1 MTEKTD
7 PNASAAAADPVADI
21 AALQARLA
29 EAEQQVSALR
39 DQSLRAAAEADNVR
53 KRAEREV
60 ATSLKYGADR
70 VLGDLLAV
78 IDSLEL
84 GLKAAGAPEAT
95 AKSIGQGLALTHKQ
109 LLSFFEKHGVKVL
122 DPAGQ
127 PFNPELHEAV
137 SAVESSDVPPNH
149 VLAVMQKGYR
159 LHERLLRPAMVMVAR
174 AAADPSK
181 NAANNSDTGATAS

>member
-1 MTEKTD
+1 MTENID
-7 PNASAAAADPVADI
+7 PNATAPAADPAAEI
-21 AALQARLA
+21 AALQARLI

-39 DQSLRAAAEADNVR
+39 DQNLRTVAEMDNVR
-53 KRAEREV
+53 KRAEREI
-60 ATSLKYGADR
+60 ATGLKYGADR

-84 GLKAAGAPEAT
+84 GLKAATAPEAS
-95 AKSIGQGLALTHKQ
+95 AKSIGEGLGLTHKQ
-109 LLSFFEKHGVKVL
+109 LLSFFEKHGVKVV

-137 SAVESSDVPPNH
+137 SAVESADVAPNH
-149 VLAVMQKGYR
+149 VVAVMQKGYR

-174 AAADPSK
+174 APAA
-181 NAANNSDTGATAS
+181 AAS

>member
-1 MTEKTD
+1 MTENID
-7 PNASAAAADPVADI
+7 PNATAPAADPAAEI
-21 AALQARLA
+21 AALQARLI

-39 DQSLRAAAEADNVR
+39 DQNLRTVAEMDNVR
-53 KRAEREV
+53 KRAEREI
-60 ATSLKYGADR
+60 ATGLKYGADR

-84 GLKAAGAPEAT
+84 GLKAATAPEAS
-95 AKSIGQGLALTHKQ
+95 AKSIGEGMALTQKQ
-109 LLSFFEKHGVKVL
+109 LLSFLEKHGVKVL

-137 SAVESSDVPPNH
+137 SAVESAEVAPNH
-149 VLAVMQKGYR
+149 VVAVMQKGYR

-174 AAADPSK
+174 APASSAA
-181 NAANNSDTGATAS
+181 AS